1 MRTIIS
7 AFIIVL
13 LLSAGFAHASTPEKT
28 EENPLK
34 HHFLTIGGGYSPT
47 GNQVSLEKNILYL
60 QRMLKD
66 LDFADAPHT
75 IYFADGNDPGRDL
88 QFMDPKFRIPKI
100 NKILAGLAGSTKG
113 LANQYRTNVIKA
125 NGASKADLVSKWFD
139 QKGKKLTK
147 EDRLMLYFTGH
158 GGKGDK
164 KKPFNTVMYLWQDKN
179 FRVAEFVKEL
189 DKLDKALPVT
199 IVMVQCY
206 SGGFANIIFKEGDTS
221 KGLSDH
227 TRAGFY
233 STTHTRVA
241 AGCTPDIREQ
251 NYREYSTYFW
261 EALYGQTRLGK
272 KVKKPDYD
280 KDGKTTYAEAHA
292 YTIIRSTT
300 IDIPVKTSDAFLRHF
315 SKTKQPAKGEKVEG
329 LLTPETDFD
338 TLLKAAGKCEKAVLR
353 SLSKKL
359 ELKGKNRAGETREL
373 IKKIDA
379 EKKKL
384 NDEKNK
390 LNGERNKIKSV
401 LSKLIK
407 KDWPELSNA
416 YHPTVRKLL
425 RKDEAEKIIKLVEG
439 HKDHKRFDE
448 LGGKIQG
455 LSTKVTDQDRK
466 WVKCHRLLR
475 TLENV
480 ALEANLPKFAK
491 PDIVERYEELLAAE
505 GDTL

>member
-1 MRTIIS
+1 MRIITS
-7 AFIIVL
+7 TFILAL
-13 LLSAGFAHASTPEKT
+13 LLPAGFIHASTPDKAGGKSHS
-28 EENPLK
+28 NP
-34 HHFLTIGGGYSPT
+34 FLTIGGGSSPT

-66 LDFADAPHT
+66 LDLAEAPHA
-75 IYFADGNDPGRDL
+75 IYFADGNDKGRDL

-100 NKILAGLAGSTKG
+100 NQILAGLTGSTKG
-113 LANQYRTNVIKA
+113 LTNQYRTNEIKA
-125 NGASKADLVSKWFD
+125 NGPSKADIVSKWFD
-139 QKGKKLTK
+139 QEGKKLTK
-147 EDRLMLYFTGH
+147 DDHLMLYFTGH
-158 GGKGDK
+158 GGKGEK
-164 KKPFNTVMYLWQDKN
+164 KKPFNTVMYLWQDRN

-189 DKLDKALPVT
+189 DKLNKDVPVT

-206 SGGFANIIFKEGDTS
+206 SGGFANLIFKEGDTS

-241 AGCTPDIREQ
+241 AGCTPDIREE

-272 KVKKPDYD
+272 KVRKPDYN
-280 KDGKTTYAEAHA
+280 KDGKTSMAEAHA

-300 IDIPVKTSDAFLRHF
+300 IDIPVKTSDVFLRHF
-315 SKTKQPAKGEKVEG
+315 SRTKQPEKGEKVDG
-329 LLTPETDFD
+329 LITPETDFN
-338 TLLKAAGKCEKAVLR
+338 TLFKAAGKCEKAVLR
-353 SLSKKL
+353 SLSSKL
-359 ELKGKNRAGETREL
+359 ELKDKNRAAETRAL

-379 EKKKL
+379 EKKKF
-384 NDEKNK
+384 NDEKKK
-390 LNGERNKIKSV
+390 LNDERNKIKSV

-407 KDWPELSNA
+407 KDWPEVSNA
-416 YHPTVRKLL
+416 YHPTVRKML

-448 LGGKIQG
+448 LGKKIKD
-455 LSTKVTDQDRK
+455 LSTKVTDQDRR
-466 WVKCHRLLR
+466 WVKCQRLLR

-491 PDIVERYEELLAAE
+491 PGIVERYEKLLAAE
-505 GDTL
+505 ADTL